1 MAYKLIS
8 VENQTTKNV
17 ALGISYQ
24 ANNGV
29 FTSVYTTNAQAI
41 LNLKTLLLTRVG
53 ERYGFPEYGTFL
65 LNVIFQPITND
76 IKKQIEDFI
85 IPQVNKFLSY
95 ITIERIDVVTLEDD
109 PTLDHLVTV
118 TINFTI
124 DNINTSSL
132 QISANEDGTLL
143 VNELLVNEL

>member
-29 FTSVYTTNAQAI
+29 FTPVYTTDAQAI

-109 PTLDHLVTV
+109 PTLDHVVTV

-143 VNELLVNEL
+143 VNEL

>member
-29 FTSVYTTNAQAI
+29 FTPVYTTNEQAI

-76 IKKQIEDFI
+76 IKQQIEDFI

-95 ITIERIDVVTLEDD
+95 ITIERIDVFKLEDD
-109 PTLDHLVTV
+109 PTLDHVVTV

-132 QISANEDGTLL
+132 QISGNEDGTLL
-143 VNELLVNEL
+143 VNEL

>member
-8 VENQTTKNV
+8 VENQTTNNV

-29 FTSVYTTNAQAI
+29 FTPIYTTAAQAV

-65 LNVIFQPITND
+65 LNVIFEPITDD

-109 PTLDHLVTV
+109 PTLDHMVTV

-143 VNELLVNEL
+143 VNEL

>member
-29 FTSVYTTNAQAI
+29 FTPVYTTNAQAI

-95 ITIERIDVVTLEDD
+95 I
-109 PTLDHLVTV
+109 
-118 TINFTI
+118 
-124 DNINTSSL
+124 
-132 QISANEDGTLL
+132 
-143 VNELLVNEL
+143 

>member
-29 FTSVYTTNAQAI
+29 FTPIYTTAAQAV

-65 LNVIFQPITND
+65 LNVIFEPITDD

-95 ITIERIDVVTLEDD
+95 ITIERIDVITLEDD
-109 PTLDHLVTV
+109 PTLDHMVTV

-143 VNELLVNEL
+143 VNEL

>member
-29 FTSVYTTNAQAI
+29 FTPVYTTNAQAI

-143 VNELLVNEL
+143 VNEL

>member
-143 VNELLVNEL
+143 VNEL

>member
-8 VENQTTKNV
+8 VENQTTNNV

-29 FTSVYTTNAQAI
+29 FTPIYTTAAQAV

-65 LNVIFQPITND
+65 LNVIFEPITDD

-95 ITIERIDVVTLEDD
+95 ITVERIDVVTLEDD
-109 PTLDHLVTV
+109 PTLDHMVTV

-143 VNELLVNEL
+143 VNEL

>member
-1 MAYKLIS
+1 MAYNIVP
-8 VENQTTKNV
+8 VENQNITNT

-29 FTSVYTTNAQAI
+29 FTPIYTTAAQAV

-65 LNVIFQPITND
+65 LNVIFEPINDD
-76 IKKQIEDFI
+76 IKTKIEDFI

-95 ITIERIDVVTLEDD
+95 ITIERINIVTLLDD
-109 PTLDHLVTV
+109 PTLDYEVVV
-118 TINFTI
+118 TIDFTV
-124 DNINTSSL
+124 DNLTTNSL
-132 QISANEDGTLL
+132 QLSANQDGTLL
-143 VNELLVNEL
+143 VSEL